1 MTRFVWLLA
10 VYTRSSIELP
20 TATRHF
26 NNKTLPRLR
35 SIGNPSC
42 MTACA
47 YILFSSF
54 FFFFAQPFA
63 RTGETGST
71 GFVIEARYWFSDP
84 QFHEDAATIRGLY
97 SIVKVSNFS
106 CSIEFSWLH
115 RKSFCKLCFVLQR
128 SRSEFANKIIPVVIL
143 RLESEMLIKINF
155 VDFYDNID
163 RSSSFRQFEYI
174 YRF

>member
-47 YILFSSF
+47 HILFS
-54 FFFFAQPFA
+54 FFAQPFA

-71 GFVIEARYWFSDP
+71 RFVIEARYWFSDP

-106 CSIEFSWLH
+106 YSIEFSWLH
-115 RKSFCKLCFVLQR
+115 QKSFCKCCFVLQR
-128 SRSEFANKIIPVVIL
+128 SRFEFADKIIPVVIL
-143 RLESEMLIKINF
+143 RLELEMLIKINF
-155 VDFYDNID
+155 VNFYDNID

>member
-47 YILFSSF
+47 YILFSFS
-54 FFFFAQPFA
+54 FFAQPFA

-106 CSIEFSWLH
+106 YSIEFSWLH
-115 RKSFCKLCFVLQR
+115 RKSFCKRCFVLQR
-128 SRSEFANKIIPVVIL
+128 SRLEFLDKIIPVVIL

-155 VDFYDNID
+155 VNFYDNID
-163 RSSSFRQFEYI
+163 RSSSFSQFEYI